1 MAERWW
7 SLSLRLQLPEEA
19 LRLLALLVA
28 GAASTPPS
36 RVFRYAWADFG
47 RLAMPVGFA
56 SLLLAVESPEAVGG
70 CELLDGSGPLAAE
83 QLRRL
88 GLVDFVETKTP
99 GGTTAE
105 VGLRVP
111 GDVVAWLCGWPQPLL
126 ERLDG
131 DDLPGA
137 SKRLKAVLAPRIR
150 QLAVGHSST
159 HDAAQVVVCG
169 PKGSGRLGIAA
180 ELAVAWG
187 KR

>member
-1 MAERWW
+1 
-7 SLSLRLQLPEEA
+7 
-19 LRLLALLVA
+19 
-28 GAASTPPS
+28 
-36 RVFRYAWADFG
+36 
-47 RLAMPVGFA
+47 MPVGFA

-88 GLVDFVETKTP
+88 GLVDFVETETP

-111 GDVVAWLCGWPQPLL
+111 GDVVAWLCGWPQQLP
-126 ERLDG
+126 ERLEG
-131 DDLPGA
+131 DNLPRA

-159 HDAAQVVVCG
+159 HDAPQVVVCG

-180 ELAVAWG
+180 ELA
-187 KR
+187 